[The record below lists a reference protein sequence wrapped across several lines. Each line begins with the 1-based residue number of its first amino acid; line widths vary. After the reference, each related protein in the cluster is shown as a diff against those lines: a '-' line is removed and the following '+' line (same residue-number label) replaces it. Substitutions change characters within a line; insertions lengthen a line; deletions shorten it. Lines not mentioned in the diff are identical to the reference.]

1 MAGLVDKRIK
11 NSYKSVLRVDDDT
24 NGVDSTAK
32 YIGDGEGT
40 SSVLSIST
48 TKTGIGTVSPDS
60 LLEIAEDSANAEL
73 TISAYHDTEAT
84 TSKITFRKGDG
95 TEASPALVD
104 NNAVLGTI
112 SFQGYDGDSFAQG
125 AKIEARAEGVPSSS
139 DMASELT
146 FWTTPDSSQTALE
159 RLTIG
164 QAGNAN
170 LAGNYAS
177 WILGINNSYGGPDST
192 DNLGL
197 GIQCGKNDGSGTNY
211 AIGIYDG
218 DGSSVGF
225 VTFSSGTVSYG
236 AFTANHDVE
245 LPSSDNAAGYPYG
258 TLVEHTEV
266 YYKQKNG
273 ADLERGIL
281 YKVQKS
287 SSAYSKSV
295 LGAYSNKYGHD
306 DNLHQIYVLGDGHI
320 LCCGEKGNVAI
331 GDGICTSSTSGVG
344 MRADKLSMI
353 IGIAQEEVSF
363 SGSESKL
370 VAVQYGLQQ
379 FTPWE

>member
-1 MAGLVDKRIK
+1 MAGLVDTQIRD
-11 NSYKSVLRVDDDT
+11 SYKSVLRVDDNDD
-24 NGVDSTAK
+24 GVDSTAK

-73 TISAYHDTEAT
+73 TVSAYHDTEAT

-104 NNAVLGTI
+104 DNAVLGTI

-125 AKIEARAEGVPSSS
+125 VKIEARAEGTPSSS

-146 FWTTPDSSQTALE
+146 FWTTPDASQTSLE
-159 RLTIG
+159 RMTIG
-164 QAGNAN
+164 QAGN
-170 LAGNYAS
+170 LAVIGNYA
-177 WILGINNSYGGPDST
+177 GYVGTFNNGLEVADST
-192 DNLGL
+192 GNA
-197 GIQCGKNDGSGTNY
+197 GIGITCGTNDSSGSNY
-211 AIGIYDG
+211 ALSIFDG
-218 DGSSVGF
+218 NGTRQGD
-225 VTFSSGTVSYG
+225 VTFTSGTVSYG

-245 LPSSDNAAGYPYG
+245 LPSSDNSDGYPYG
-258 TLVEHTEV
+258 TLVEHTEIF
-266 YYKQKNG
+266 YKQKNG

-281 YKVQKS
+281 YKAQKS

-295 LGAYSNKYGHD
+295 LGAYSNKYEHD

-331 GDGICTSSTSGVG
+331 GDGICTSSTLGVG
-344 MRADKLSMI
+344 MKADKLSMI